1 MLAAGPSLVSFGYVR
16 GPIRLEHEF
25 MSELTRK
32 PHLIKGR
39 LRWALVNSS
48 DA

>member
-25 MSELTRK
+25 LNER
-32 PHLIKGR
+32 
-39 LRWALVNSS
+39 VNPQTPPN
-48 DA
+48 